1 MKTKISV
8 SVYKKERGRGGE
20 ADVEVGFSLSWHD
33 LQHRKPE

>member
-8 SVYKKERGRGGE
+8 SVYKKERGGE